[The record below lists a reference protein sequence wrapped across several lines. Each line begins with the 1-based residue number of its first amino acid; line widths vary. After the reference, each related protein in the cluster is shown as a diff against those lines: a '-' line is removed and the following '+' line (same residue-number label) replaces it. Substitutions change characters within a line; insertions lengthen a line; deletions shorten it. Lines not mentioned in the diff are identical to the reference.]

1 MNLERWLNLMRVFGY
16 GDNAAAW
23 RELSR
28 AYSEAHRSY
37 HTARHIETCLGLL
50 DEFVAL
56 AEKPHEVE
64 LALWFHDAVYQP
76 LSNSNE
82 LKSAE
87 LAARFLRDNAAQ
99 SDVVER
105 VYRLI
110 MVTRH
115 TEQAQTRDEALL
127 LDIDLAILGAEVD
140 EYAEYETGI
149 RKEYQLIPS
158 LVYRRKRAAILRGF
172 LGREQIYLNEAF
184 RLRFEPRARVNLAA
198 AIAKLVGQ

>member
-1 MNLERWLNLMRVFGY
+1 MNLQRWLNLMRVFGY

-28 AYSEAHRSY
+28 AYSEPHRAY
-37 HTARHIETCLGLL
+37 HTSRHIQTCLSLL
-50 DEFVAL
+50 DEFSAL
-56 AEKPHEVE
+56 ADMPHEVE

-87 LAARFLRDNAAQ
+87 LAARFLRANAAQ
-99 SDVVER
+99 SDVVDR

-115 TEQAQTRDEALL
+115 TEQAQAQDESVL
-127 LDIDLAILGAEVD
+127 LDIDLAILGAEID
-140 EYAEYETGI
+140 EYAEYEAGI

-158 LVYRRKRAAILRGF
+158 FVYRRKRADILSGF
-172 LGREQIYLNEAF
+172 MRREQIYLNEPL
-184 RLRFEPRARVNLAA
+184 RLRFEQQARANLAA
-198 AIAKLVGQ
+198 AIARLSGK